1 MDQRIV
7 IAQLDIDHLRRK
19 LATEKD
25 EATRKTIARLIFE
38 AEAKLAA
45 LNDPSRSEESLDN
58 HLAYRPSRQC
68 VGCASMRPFV

>member
-1 MDQRIV
+1 MDQRIF
-7 IAQLDIDHLRRK
+7 IAQHNIDHLRRK

-45 LNDPSRSEESLDN
+45 LNDPPGQKKAQIITRLIAL
-58 HLAYRPSRQC
+58 LAS
-68 VGCASMRPFV
+68 VGCASMRLFV